1 MKSPKGADREMK
13 RVGLRAKL
21 ERLLRAAIE
30 EEAEQIGEPDI
41 AEIVREALEE
51 LEHPRND
58 LEEHESA

>member
-13 RVGLRAKL
+13 RVGLRTKL
-21 ERLLRAAIE
+21 ERLLRAAI

-58 LEEHESA
+58 LEEHE

>member
-1 MKSPKGADREMK
+1 MK
-13 RVGLRAKL
+13 RDESRRAKL
-21 ERLLRAAIE
+21 ERLLREAI

-51 LEHPRND
+51 LEHPRDD

>member
-1 MKSPKGADREMK
+1 MK

-21 ERLLRAAIE
+21 ERLLRAAI

-58 LEEHESA
+58 LEEHE